1 MSLKKRGHTCNFSRV
16 WDDTVLSSLGANSA
30 RLVCQLLLWTCRDT
44 EREERE
50 EREILPFSEGKTD
63 NPLSGTDSQLGSYSL
78 GTEEN
83 SERGRERERTCPIR
97 NGPFV

>member
-1 MSLKKRGHTCNFSRV
+1 MSLKKRRHTCNFSRG

-30 RLVCQLLLWTCRDT
+30 RLACQLLLWTCRDT
-44 EREERE
+44 EREERD

-83 SERGRERERTCPIR
+83 RVKEGGREKEL
-97 NGPFV
+97 VQ